1 MFRLAPLAIAA
12 MLPVA
17 VHAQDV
23 VATPGLSG
31 TRLDI
36 AATGEVTRTPDVA
49 TINAGVVTQAGG
61 AAKAM
66 ADNASRMTAT
76 IAALRK
82 AGVADRDIR
91 TASLRLSPQYRYAD
105 NQPPVLTGYQ
115 AANQVTVRFRDI
127 AKTGSIL
134 DALVAAGANQID
146 GPNFAVDKPEAA
158 LDEARTDAVK
168 RARARAEL
176 YAAAAG
182 MRVARVISIAEA
194 GQNAGEP
201 GPQPMFMARAVAA
214 DARTEIA
221 PGEKD
226 VTVTLAVRFLLQ

>member
-23 VATPGLSG
+23 VATPGLTG

-61 AAKAM
+61 AARAM

-127 AKTGSIL
+127 AKAGSIL

-146 GPNFAVDKPEAA
+146 GPNFAIDKPEAA
-158 LDEARTDAVK
+158 LDEARTQALATAK
-168 RARARAEL
+168 ARAEL
-176 YAAAAG
+176 YAKAAG
-182 MRVARVISIAEA
+182 LKVKRIVRIGESGGAEPPIRPMMMMSARAKGDSTPV
-194 GQNAGEP
+194 EP
-201 GPQPMFMARAVAA
+201 GEETLSITLQ
-214 DARTEIA
+214 
-221 PGEKD
+221 
-226 VTVTLAVRFLLQ
+226 VTFELQ

>member
-127 AKTGSIL
+127 ARTGSIL

-158 LDEARTDAVK
+158 LDEARTQALAT
-168 RARARAEL
+168 ARARAEL
-176 YAAAAG
+176 YAKAAG
-182 MRVARVISIAEA
+182 MRVKRIVRIGESGGAEPPIRPMMMMSARAKADSTPV
-194 GQNAGEP
+194 EP
-201 GPQPMFMARAVAA
+201 GEESLSITLQ
-214 DARTEIA
+214 
-221 PGEKD
+221 
-226 VTVTLAVRFLLQ
+226 VTFELQ

>member
-158 LDEARTDAVK
+158 LDEARTQALAT
-168 RARARAEL
+168 ARARAEL
-176 YAAAAG
+176 YAKAAG
-182 MRVARVISIAEA
+182 MRVKRIVRIGESGGAEPPIRPMMMMSARAKADSTPV
-194 GQNAGEP
+194 EP
-201 GPQPMFMARAVAA
+201 GEESLSITLQ
-214 DARTEIA
+214 
-221 PGEKD
+221 
-226 VTVTLAVRFLLQ
+226 VTFELQ